1 MNIYIVMTIGGLLGI
16 FLHSLKAVN
25 GINKR
30 FDQTNFQ
37 NVFKEYWAH
46 DKLAV
51 VTSIICFGVLLFI
64 SSEFI
69 NPGKIDTPDV
79 HDTLQ
84 DKLMHFRIANFIKVV
99 SVIAGYFSD
108 SIVYGFMGVTEK
120 RIQKK
125 FADEENALK

>member
-1 MNIYIVMTIGGLLGI
+1 
-16 FLHSLKAVN
+16 
-25 GINKR
+25 
-30 FDQTNFQ
+30 
-37 NVFKEYWAH
+37 
-46 DKLAV
+46 
-51 VTSIICFGVLLFI
+51 VLLFI